1 MDISQFNADWL
12 KAWSAKDT
20 AGVLRHYHPDCI
32 YKDAQVP
39 GGLRGHDQLRA
50 YLDGLFAATG
60 GMRFDPDEVWE
71 TADGYCGRWICT
83 ADGPNGAP
91 QYMRGF
97 DLVVLKDDLI
107 ALNEVYT
114 HALAGKPEA

>member
-39 GGLRGHDQLRA
+39 AGLKGHDQLRG

-60 GMRFDPDEVWE
+60 AMRFDPDEVWRRP
-71 TADGYCGRWICT
+71 TAT
-83 ADGPNGAP
+83 AVA
-91 QYMRGF
+91 GF
-97 DLVVLKDDLI
+97 ARLMARTARHSTCADS
-107 ALNEVYT
+107 T
-114 HALAGKPEA
+114 SSC